1 MKLRRR
7 KALLLILARHR
18 IKRKRKE
25 ALEKEKKGDFGYVG
39 KTNQRRVPHLGCRY
53 EIIRP

>member
-1 MKLRRR
+1 MKLTRR

-25 ALEKEKKGDFGYVG
+25 ANGKGEKKILGAQNICG
-39 KTNQRRVPHLGCRY
+39 KTNQK
-53 EIIRP
+53 